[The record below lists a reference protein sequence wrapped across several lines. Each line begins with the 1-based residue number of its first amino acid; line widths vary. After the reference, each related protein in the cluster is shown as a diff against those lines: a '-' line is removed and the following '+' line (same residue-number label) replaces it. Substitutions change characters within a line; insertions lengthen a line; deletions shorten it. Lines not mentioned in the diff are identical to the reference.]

1 MDKFRDFFF
10 FVSAY
15 QLRSFDFPDFSTN
28 VEQFHNF
35 RPIPP
40 ERNGTNSK
48 YITHAMHRKNMKRK
62 TTKFLFISYYY
73 EISISHS
80 FDRFF
85 CFFCAFIL
93 SIGFWLMNLRAKC
106 VQITL
111 FFGFFPHQLLLTT
124 LSTNSVE
131 ELYRKYFAF
140 KRTDHTQSVFI
151 SKKQL

>member
-1 MDKFRDFFF
+1 MIFFF
-10 FVSAY
+10 LCRHINCDHSIFLIF
-15 QLRSFDFPDFSTN
+15 QQK
-28 VEQFHNF
+28 QFHNF

-85 CFFCAFIL
+85 CFF
-93 SIGFWLMNLRAKC
+93 LRVHSLDWVLINEFARQMC
-106 VQITL
+106 SNNSVL
-111 FFGFFPHQLLLTT
+111 WF
-124 LSTNSVE
+124 LSTSTSSNN
-131 ELYRKYFAF
+131 
-140 KRTDHTQSVFI
+140 I
-151 SKKQL
+151 IN